1 MTMKRSWTWGICW
14 IGIIILG
21 LVWPNRVAA
30 DSPYIQQTATR
41 DGIGKVYLGREIAQ
55 VMGHEG
61 AMWLER
67 PGRNREEAP
76 DRLIKALELKPT
88 DRVADI
94 GAGTGY
100 FSLPIAARVPQG
112 QVFAVDI
119 QPEMLEVIE
128 YLCKENKIANITPI
142 LGGQQQP
149 NLAPDSI
156 DLALMVDAYHEFD
169 YPREMIQGIISALR
183 PGGRIVL
190 AEYRAENPLV
200 MIKPLHKMSQVQV
213 RRELEELGLIWQR
226 TDDRLPQ
233 QHLFFFQK
241 ASPIGNTPSPKPRET

>member
-1 MTMKRSWTWGICW
+1 MAMNRWWTWGLCW
-14 IGIIILG
+14 IGIIVLG
-21 LVWPNRVAA
+21 LGWPNRVAA

-61 AMWLER
+61 SLWLER
-67 PGRNREEAP
+67 PGRKREEAP
-76 DRLIKALELKPT
+76 DRLLEALALKPG
-88 DRVADI
+88 DQVADI

-100 FSLPIAARVPQG
+100 FSLPIAARLPQG
-112 QVFAVDI
+112 QVFAIDI

-149 NLAPDSI
+149 NLPPDSI

-169 YPREMIQGIISALR
+169 YPREMMQGIISALR
-183 PGGRIVL
+183 PGGRVIL

-226 TDDRLPQ
+226 TDNRLPQ
-233 QHLFFFQK
+233 QHLFFFEK
-241 ASPIGNTPSPKPRET
+241 ANPIANSTSPNPHET